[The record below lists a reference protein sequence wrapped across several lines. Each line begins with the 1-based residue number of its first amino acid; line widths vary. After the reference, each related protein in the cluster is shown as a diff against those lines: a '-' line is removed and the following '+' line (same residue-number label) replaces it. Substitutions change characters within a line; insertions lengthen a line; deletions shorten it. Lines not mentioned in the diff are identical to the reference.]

1 MCDPSHEH
9 PVKVKVLF
17 LLLGNYFSVQC
28 STDSTY
34 LIPDAAAEE
43 EILSDLE
50 SSNKQDSE
58 DCAKRL
64 ICELYGSSETLAWDE
79 RLIKNYIQPV
89 LDYASPIIQFQL
101 AADLGRRQV
110 SACVT
115 VYSR

>member
-1 MCDPSHEH
+1 MIENGSADLRSIRH
-9 PVKVKVLF
+9 VW
-17 LLLGNYFSVQC
+17 
-28 STDSTY
+28 TY
-34 LIPDAAAEE
+34 LIPDAAVEE

-79 RLIKNYIQPV
+79 RLIKNYIQPK

-115 VYSR
+115 VYSRLITKLIKWFVN

>member
-1 MCDPSHEH
+1 MDNS
-9 PVKVKVLF
+9 
-17 LLLGNYFSVQC
+17 FSLCATV
-28 STDSTY
+28 STY
-34 LIPDAAAEE
+34 LIPDAAVEE

-79 RLIKNYIQPV
+79 RLIKNYIQPK

>member
-1 MCDPSHEH
+1 MNSTLSTL
-9 PVKVKVLF
+9 VVVKVLSS
-17 LLLGNYFSVQC
+17 LLDNSFSLCATV
-28 STDSTY
+28 STY
-34 LIPDAAAEE
+34 LIPDAAVEE

-79 RLIKNYIQPV
+79 RLIKNYIQPK
-89 LDYASPIIQFQL
+89 LDYASTIIQFQL